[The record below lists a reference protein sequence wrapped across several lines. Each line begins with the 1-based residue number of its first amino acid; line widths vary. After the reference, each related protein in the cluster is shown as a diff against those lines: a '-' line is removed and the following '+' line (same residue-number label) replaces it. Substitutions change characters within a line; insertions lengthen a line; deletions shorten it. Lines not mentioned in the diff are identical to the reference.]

1 MNTTINT
8 LKNVFGLG
16 LVLALSTKPLMAADA
31 YTAVTKDGD
40 TLNYKTSYEVPVNSP
55 DLIPYAHL
63 EMAAGVKK
71 LPNGQFQFCYHLPWE
86 IVSKSDKVPGIEF
99 TTTKQVDANT
109 YDVEGEHSIGTCTFG
124 AKKSSCHLF
133 YNDLNLDASVTKAE
147 LAKKFT
153 GDELAKRGQVADIFS
168 RDPEGILL
176 FEIP

>member
-86 IVSKSDKVPGIEF
+86 IVSKSDKVPGMWMPILMMSKASIPLGLAPSERRNLAVISF
-99 TTTKQVDANT
+99 TM
-109 YDVEGEHSIGTCTFG
+109 I
-124 AKKSSCHLF
+124 
-133 YNDLNLDASVTKAE
+133 
-147 LAKKFT
+147 
-153 GDELAKRGQVADIFS
+153 
-168 RDPEGILL
+168 
-176 FEIP
+176 